1 MKLKVI
7 HLLCSNGKLLYL
19 LSSLTQWWYDASPS
33 SHHRCLFSYASKVK
47 LIKLIIIFKVS
58 HDIRNFVTK
67 KWSSR
72 GVCCL
77 KWSWRRRCIECLILW
92 ERALWNHSII
102 QSQIPLY
109 SFTTGK
115 INFFPAHD
123 LNLNLKGPQT
133 WHHFN
138 SLELLNWQL
147 NNLIG
152 WLFVIGSLTDWY
164 V

>member
-47 LIKLIIIFKVS
+47 LIKLIIILKVS

-67 KWSSR
+67 QWSLR

-92 ERALWNHSII
+92 ERALWNHSISNTI
-102 QSQIPLY
+102 VQFY
-109 SFTTGK
+109 
-115 INFFPAHD
+115 HD